1 MDRLTDVG
9 TDSHLEFNSPRHPNH
24 IHIYIHIHIT
34 PQLSRIVLGV
44 TNNR

>member
-9 TDSHLEFNSPRHPNH
+9 TDSHFEFNSPRHPNH
-24 IHIYIHIHIT
+24 IHIHIT